1 MWGGSLEED
10 EARDGGTR
18 EMLDKSAINKAFKLE
33 ANNIPLLE
41 PRGSNTL
48 SLIDDILSKSYS
60 I

>member
-1 MWGGSLEED
+1 MRQET
-10 EARDGGTR
+10 EAPERCEIR
-18 EMLDKSAINKAFKLE
+18 SAINKAFKLE